1 MAKGKA
7 GPSKV
12 WCFYG
17 VIDTQTNICK
27 WFSHSKNDKIKM
39 RAKHYQFHPISMSF
53 DYSSTFFHDNLMTSK
68 YKYRSLLVLLVLGE
82 LQKPRFGPAC
92 VRTTENKWKQ
102 NIQRSKIWFDAQ
114 IIRLLHSNIFK
125 QYSAA
130 TASSNFLSL
139 RRHSPAVLPRKDRKP
154 CSPINMA
161 GMPLVPQGTCHVN
174 KNAFE
179 LAARTHQRIV
189 IWHLW
194 SIPWASPF
202 LDIKFA
208 DVQSSNLPT
217 GAPDRY
223 SSND

>member
-82 LQKPRFGPAC
+82 PQKPRFGPAW

-130 TASSNFLSL
+130 TASSNFCPLTFSCSAPSQGSQTLLSNQHG
-139 RRHSPAVLPRKDRKP
+139 RNA
-154 CSPINMA
+154 
-161 GMPLVPQGTCHVN
+161 TC
-174 KNAFE
+174 AT
-179 LAARTHQRIV
+179 R
-189 IWHLW
+189 
-194 SIPWASPF
+194 
-202 LDIKFA
+202 
-208 DVQSSNLPT
+208 DVSCKYKRL
-217 GAPDRY
+217 
-223 SSND
+223 

>member
-1 MAKGKA
+1 
-7 GPSKV
+7 
-12 WCFYG
+12 
-17 VIDTQTNICK
+17 
-27 WFSHSKNDKIKM
+27 M

-53 DYSSTFFHDNLMTSK
+53 DYSSTFFHDNLMPSK
-68 YKYRSLLVLLVLGE
+68 YKYPSLLVLLVLGE
-82 LQKPRFGPAC
+82 PQKPRFGPAW

-102 NIQRSKIWFDAQ
+102 NIQRSEIWFDAQ
-114 IIRLLHSNIFK
+114 IICLLHSNIFK

-130 TASSNFLSL
+130 TASSNFCPFADILLQCSL
-139 RRHSPAVLPRKDRKP
+139 ARIANPALHSTWQECHLCHK
-154 CSPINMA
+154 
-161 GMPLVPQGTCHVN
+161 GTCHVN
-174 KNAFE
+174 TNAFK

-208 DVQSSNLPT
+208 DVQSSNLST